1 MEFACPSLPILLSFL
16 LFVFMVMKI
25 GKRFKT
31 NDGTLNLP
39 PGPLKLPFI
48 GNLHQLVA
56 MGSLPHRALRDLA
69 KKYGPF
75 MHLQLGELS
84 TIVVSSREY
93 AEQVM
98 KTHDVVFASRPYNE
112 AISVMTYHQSDI
124 VFSPYG
130 DYWRKVKKISKTELL
145 SPIQV
150 ESFRPLREEEAS
162 NLINSIASKAGSVIN
177 LTEVIFSSTY
187 GGTSRAAFGKKCK
200 DKESFKSVINDA
212 IKLLGGFDVTDLFP
226 SIKLLQYITGIKSK
240 IEKLHQEADKI
251 VENIVNEHKM
261 SDKSEREADL
271 VDVLLKFQEY
281 GDDPQFSLT
290 AENIKAIIFDV
301 FTAGSETSA
310 TVTDWAFCELIKN
323 STLMRKA
330 QAEVREVFNTKGK
343 VDETSM
349 SETKFLKLIIKETLR
364 LHSAA
369 PLLIPREC
377 REQCEINGF
386 NIPAKTKVIVNAWA
400 IGRDPNYWIEPESF
414 IPERFVD
421 SAIDYKGTNFELI
434 PFGAGRRICPGILF
448 GLASV
453 EFHLANLLYHFDW
466 KLPEGMKNQDLDM
479 TESSGL
485 TVRRKDDLCL
495 IPIPYHP

>member
-1 MEFACPSLPILLSFL
+1 MDFNFL
-16 LFVFMVMKI
+16 NFQ
-25 GKRFKT
+25 
-31 NDGTLNLP
+31 D
-39 PGPLKLPFI
+39 
-48 GNLHQLVA
+48 
-56 MGSLPHRALRDLA
+56 
-69 KKYGPF
+69 
-75 MHLQLGELS
+75 
-84 TIVVSSREY
+84 
-93 AEQVM
+93 
-98 KTHDVVFASRPYNE
+98 VFA
-112 AISVMTYHQSDI
+112 
-124 VFSPYG
+124 
-130 DYWRKVKKISKTELL
+130 
-145 SPIQV
+145 
-150 ESFRPLREEEAS
+150 
-162 NLINSIASKAGSVIN
+162 
-177 LTEVIFSSTY
+177 
-187 GGTSRAAFGKKCK
+187 
-200 DKESFKSVINDA
+200 
-212 IKLLGGFDVTDLFP
+212 
-226 SIKLLQYITGIKSK
+226 
-240 IEKLHQEADKI
+240 
-251 VENIVNEHKM
+251 
-261 SDKSEREADL
+261 
-271 VDVLLKFQEY
+271 
-281 GDDPQFSLT
+281 
-290 AENIKAIIFDV
+290 
-301 FTAGSETSA
+301 AGSETSA

-323 STLMRKA
+323 PTLMRKA
-330 QAEVREVFNTKGK
+330 QAELREVFNTKGK

-453 EFHLANLLYHFDW
+453 DFHLANLLYQFDW